1 MNYNEYVQDFL
12 DGSLAG
18 TEENEF
24 FLALSSSEELRRE
37 FKQQLSIKDAIRA
50 DIKAFTPKAKTTA
63 MIFNS
68 LGLTPPG
75 TMIPPKLG
83 VTQRIYNFIKP
94 YIQAIYGGFAAA
106 AATIAIMLLL
116 FKPFGNGGNIRNENG
131 AELAKKYQETSSIP
145 LLPDSS
151 CRQMP
156 FVSSFENKDE
166 KKIDKNELKPQTKIK
181 YFYLDKNNSQFNNN
195 FSNDETAGLIDEDKI
210 NKNVKPHDFSSV
222 LEKDNIIIENHL
234 LTSKIKNDFPT
245 INLGVLPE
253 HNALIPFKINE
264 EIDFSVE
271 FRGLQDWFFTNENIQ
286 PEKYQKFNNISI
298 AMFYELFD
306 ELLLGFEYRRENF
319 YQKYEGISDL
329 GYINLY
335 EQQPNFSSYSAVA
348 RYLPKYASFSFFNPF
363 LQLSLGG
370 TKAGYIG
377 RSMLGTEI
385 SPYSNMSFTIGAEAG
400 LLRFHHEQYY
410 FYSPKYGL
418 CFGVRVNL

>member
-222 LEKDNIIIENHL
+222 LEKDNIIRE
-234 LTSKIKNDFPT
+234 SF
-245 INLGVLPE
+245 
-253 HNALIPFKINE
+253 
-264 EIDFSVE
+264 ID
-271 FRGLQDWFFTNENIQ
+271 I
-286 PEKYQKFNNISI
+286 
-298 AMFYELFD
+298 
-306 ELLLGFEYRRENF
+306 
-319 YQKYEGISDL
+319 
-329 GYINLY
+329 
-335 EQQPNFSSYSAVA
+335 
-348 RYLPKYASFSFFNPF
+348 
-363 LQLSLGG
+363 
-370 TKAGYIG
+370 
-377 RSMLGTEI
+377 
-385 SPYSNMSFTIGAEAG
+385 
-400 LLRFHHEQYY
+400 
-410 FYSPKYGL
+410 
-418 CFGVRVNL
+418 